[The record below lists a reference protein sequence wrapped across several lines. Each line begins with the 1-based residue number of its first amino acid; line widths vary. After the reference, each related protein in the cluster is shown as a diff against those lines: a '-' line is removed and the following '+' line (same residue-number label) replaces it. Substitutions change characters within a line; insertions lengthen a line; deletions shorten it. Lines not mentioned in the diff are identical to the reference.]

1 METIIMEND
10 DKFSLNFKNIFSGH
24 ICIPDPTF
32 SNFRVDGLRP
42 GEEYF
47 SFKILI
53 LASRGVSVRGLS
65 S

>member
-24 ICIPDPTF
+24 IYIPDPTF

-47 SFKILI
+47 SF
-53 LASRGVSVRGLS
+53 
-65 S
+65 